1 MSPPFDR
8 RYDLSLSSSLFR
20 ETLGKKDMTSKPRL
34 NVSIC
39 TSRPLPLLFLIFE
52 PGGLFPDDPL
62 SREKGF
68 VRHESLLHPLL
79 ISLREGDRVDGLW
92 IGCGMK
98 RAHTFYQKNIIA
110 GLTCTT
116 ILDCI
121 KRQPRLTKTPL
132 PLCRS

>member
-1 MSPPFDR
+1 MSPPLDR
-8 RYDLSLSSSLFR
+8 RYGLSLSSSLFH
-20 ETLGKKDMTSKPRL
+20 ENLGKKDMTSKPRL

-79 ISLREGDRVDGLW
+79 VALREGDRVDGLW
-92 IGCGMK
+92 IECG
-98 RAHTFYQKNIIA
+98 IEE
-110 GLTCTT
+110 
-116 ILDCI
+116 
-121 KRQPRLTKTPL
+121 RLTPFTRRTSLRDLHIIHGGIWNKVCIGDNYL
-132 PLCRS
+132 WRQ